1 MTYRHRVKILRD
13 NSPDGDPDPSYVQFF
28 TGIPCNIVAITGG
41 EVYRGKQLQAETTN
55 VIEFRNL
62 QGLSTQMIFEN
73 LVTGKQYL
81 IIRILEHHGR
91 DRVMIAEAT
100 EVLN

>member
-13 NSPDGDPDPSYVQFF
+13 DTLDGEPDPNYVQFL
-28 TGIPCNIVAITGG
+28 TGIPCNIVQITGG
-41 EVYRGKQLQAETTN
+41 EIYRGKQLQAETTT

-62 QGLSTQMIFEN
+62 QGLSTEMIFEN
-73 LVTGKQYL
+73 LISGQQYL
-81 IIRILEHHGR
+81 IRRILEHKGR
-91 DRVMIAEAT
+91 NRVLIAEAT

>member
-13 NSPDGDPDPSYVQFF
+13 SSQDGEPDPNYVQYMS
-28 TGIPCNIVAITGG
+28 GVPCNIVQITGG
-41 EVYRGKQLQAETTN
+41 EIYRGKQLQAETTT

-73 LVTGKQYL
+73 LITGQQYL
-81 IIRILEHHGR
+81 IRRILEHHGR
-91 DRVMIAEAT
+91 NRVLIAEAT
-100 EVLN
+100 EVLD

>member
-13 NSPDGDPDPSYVQFF
+13 SSQDGEPDPSYVQYMS
-28 TGIPCNIVAITGG
+28 GVPCNIVQITGG
-41 EVYRGKQLQAETTN
+41 EIYRGKQLQAETTT

-73 LVTGKQYL
+73 LITGQQYL
-81 IIRILEHHGR
+81 IRRILEHHGR
-91 DRVMIAEAT
+91 NRVLIAEAT
-100 EVLN
+100 EVLD